1 VAGSLERSTGDA
13 PPDEWILLRSPKDHG
28 YSRGH
33 LQRLQADPVKRSA
46 EGRKKLPLDY
56 RILMI
61 TANVLANQLGLPVP
75 VIPTLIVAGAWAAQG
90 TISPPALFASA
101 IVACVAADSVWFLA
115 GRIYGNGVMKLLCR
129 ISLTPDSCV
138 SDTQSR
144 FERWGANA
152 LLVAKFV
159 PGLAL
164 IAPPLAGATKMGWL
178 RFVAFSTAGSAAWVG
193 VIVTCGMLFRRQIE
207 QIMPRIAD
215 FGAAAASTIGVL
227 LVAYIGYKWWER
239 RRFYSVLRM
248 ARINVGELYGMMGA
262 GQPPLIVD
270 VRSPTALTVDPRR
283 IPGALNVPLLQVE
296 QHVRDLSRDRE
307 IVAYCT
313 CPNEASAAQVA
324 KLLMNSGFRKVRPL
338 QGGLDAWIAA
348 GYAVELIAQSHDP
361 PAAAVLVTKS

>member
-1 VAGSLERSTGDA
+1 V
-13 PPDEWILLRSPKDHG
+13 
-28 YSRGH
+28 
-33 LQRLQADPVKRSA
+33 PV
-46 EGRKKLPLDY
+46 DY

-90 TISPPALFASA
+90 TISPAALFVGA
-101 IVACVAADSVWFLA
+101 IVACVGADSVWFMA
-115 GRIYGNGVMKLLCR
+115 GRIYGNGVMKVLCR

-164 IAPPLAGATKMGWL
+164 IAPPLAGATKMAWL
-178 RFVAFSTAGSAAWVG
+178 RFLAFSTLGSAAWVG
-193 VIVTCGMLFRRQIE
+193 VSVMGGMLFRHQIE
-207 QIMPRIAD
+207 QLMPRLAD
-215 FGAAAASTIGVL
+215 FGAAAASTIGAL
-227 LVAYIGYKWWER
+227 LAAYIGYKWWER

-248 ARINVGELYGMMGA
+248 ARIDAQELHQLMGA
-262 GQPPLIVD
+262 DRAPLIVD
-270 VRSPTALTVDPRR
+270 VRSLTALTLDPRR
-283 IPGALNVPLLQVE
+283 IPGALHVPLLE
-296 QHVRDLSRDRE
+296 IAQHLRDLPRDRE

-338 QGGLDAWIAA
+338 FGGLDAWIAA
-348 GYAVELIAQSHDP
+348 GYAVDLKPVGGDP
-361 PAAAVLVTKS
+361 LSAAVLVTKG